1 MLAIVLANYCFKTSY
16 LHFCASKWKIWQLAA
31 HHEYNVLFIIVLGAA
46 TQQHF
51 TRGGFAPSCL
61 HFSAP
66 FEVVQTHRP
75 NPRSNVLPLY
85 CWQERCPFSLFPP
98 SPCSNYFFKKKNSSH
113 LMKKGYALPKHQTH
127 KDRPVV
133 EIRNQSGLWCCISS
147 FSYDSIHFIVH
158 TLYILHLLLTSAPH
172 CAVKLVLHASHSQC

>member
-31 HHEYNVLFIIVLGAA
+31 HHEYNVLFLIVLGAA

-75 NPRSNVLPLY
+75 NPRSNVLPFIAD
-85 CWQERCPFSLFPP
+85 RKGVPFLSFPP
-98 SPCSNYFFKKKNSSH
+98 PHVQTISLKKK
-113 LMKKGYALPKHQTH
+113 
-127 KDRPVV
+127 
-133 EIRNQSGLWCCISS
+133 
-147 FSYDSIHFIVH
+147 
-158 TLYILHLLLTSAPH
+158 ILAT
-172 CAVKLVLHASHSQC
+172 